1 MKALQ
6 LFQSLVFMIRVL
18 LTGGGLFSII
28 SVLVDG
34 SGGGLIGSSAQAA
47 GESPRD
53 VLAAQIRIQGVVCE
67 KPISAA
73 RDAKR
78 SRPDY
83 AVWVLKCSNAIYRV
97 SRAPDMAAKVEQLK

>member
-6 LFQSLVFMIRVL
+6 HLRNQILMIFVL
-18 LTGGGLFSII
+18 LAGIGLFSTI
-28 SVLVDG
+28 SVLVDS

-47 GESPRD
+47 GELPRD
-53 VLAAQIRIQGVVCE
+53 VLGAQIRLQGVACD
-67 KPISAA
+67 KPLSAA

-83 AVWVLKCSNAIYRV
+83 AVWVLECSNAIYRI
-97 SRAPDMAAKVEQLK
+97 SRAPDIAAKVEQLQ

>member
-1 MKALQ
+1 MKTLQ
-6 LFQSLVFMIRVL
+6 LFQSLIFMIRVL
-18 LTGGGLFSII
+18 LI
-28 SVLVDG
+28 
-34 SGGGLIGSSAQAA
+34 GGGLIGSSAQAA

-67 KPISAA
+67 KPISAM

-97 SRAPDMAAKVEQLK
+97 SRAPDMVAKVEQLK